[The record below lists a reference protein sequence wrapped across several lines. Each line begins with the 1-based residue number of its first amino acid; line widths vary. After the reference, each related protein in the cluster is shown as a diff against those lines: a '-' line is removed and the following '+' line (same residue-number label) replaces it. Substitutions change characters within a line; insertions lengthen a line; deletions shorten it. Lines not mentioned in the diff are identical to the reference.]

1 MRRIPKAFVE
11 AAQLD
16 GAGEWKI
23 FTRIYLPQCKS
34 ALYAVG
40 LLVFFDYWN
49 MVEQPMVLLESEEKF
64 PLSLYLSTI
73 NQNQVGVAFAAA
85 VIYFI
90 PCLLLFL
97 HGEQYLEESAAAGG
111 IK

>member
-1 MRRIPKAFVE
+1 
-11 AAQLD
+11 
-16 GAGEWKI
+16 
-23 FTRIYLPQCKS
+23 
-34 ALYAVG
+34 
-40 LLVFFDYWN
+40 
-49 MVEQPMVLLESEEKF
+49 MVLLESEEKF